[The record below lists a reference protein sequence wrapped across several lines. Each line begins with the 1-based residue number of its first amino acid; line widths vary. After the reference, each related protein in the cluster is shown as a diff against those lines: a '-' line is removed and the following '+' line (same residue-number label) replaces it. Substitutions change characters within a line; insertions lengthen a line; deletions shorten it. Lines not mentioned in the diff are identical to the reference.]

1 MGNRYIIVV
10 KCPKCGLVD
19 DDVWF
24 APTCGYDEWICWRCT
39 EIVDLYEYTGISY
52 EDASNAD
59 ELDKIVHDMNLD
71 YDPCG

>member
-19 DDVWF
+19 KDVWF
-24 APTCGYDEWICWRCT
+24 APTCGYDDWECPRCR
-39 EIVDLYEYTGISY
+39 ELVDLYKYTGISY
-52 EDASNAD
+52 QEASNAD
-59 ELDKIVHDMNLD
+59 AIEQIIHEMNLD